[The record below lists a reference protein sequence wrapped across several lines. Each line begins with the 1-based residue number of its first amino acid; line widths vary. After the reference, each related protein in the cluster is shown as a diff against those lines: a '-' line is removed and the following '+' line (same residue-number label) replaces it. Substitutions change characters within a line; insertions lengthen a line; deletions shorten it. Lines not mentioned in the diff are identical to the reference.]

1 MSRTSPK
8 TRDLLVLRFGGV
20 GQFAIR
26 RFIDPQTHDF
36 EGVPSV
42 APIQNVVARATLIA
56 VAERVDLWYS
66 DDNRSHGRIAI
77 CRY

>member
-1 MSRTSPK
+1 MSRPSPK
-8 TRDLLVLRFGGV
+8 PRDLLVLRFGAV

-26 RFIDPQTHDF
+26 RFKDPRTHDF

-42 APIQNVVARATLIA
+42 APVQNVVAMATLIA

-66 DDNRSHGRIAI
+66 DDDRNHGRIAI
-77 CRY
+77 CRN